1 MSLENKQVIGAS
13 IIDIDNN
20 FIQQVIHW
28 GRANNEL
35 IFGYIAN
42 VVIAILIIIIGIYL
56 AQILSSYIVQ
66 TLTKK
71 KIDKTVVG
79 FISTIVRYALM
90 LIAFIAGLG
99 HVGIQTA
106 SFVAIISAA
115 ALTIGLA
122 LKGALSNF
130 AAGILLVVLRPFSI
144 GNYIEAAGTAG
155 TVESIQFF
163 QCILRTG
170 DNKYIVVPN
179 RAILKGNIINVSRK
193 PERRID
199 LVIRVSYQADL
210 KHVKQVLTTT
220 VLANDKVLQ
229 EPGLQ
234 VAVSELANY
243 SVNLIVRPWVKSSDY
258 WPVRFAL
265 TESIKNA
272 LDNENI
278 NIPYPQIDIHH
289 K

>member
-13 IIDIDNN
+13 ITDNS
-20 FIQQVIHW
+20 FIEQVIHW
-28 GRANNEL
+28 GRAHNEL
-35 IFGYIAN
+35 ILGYIAN
-42 VVIAILIIIIGIYL
+42 VVIAILIIIIGMYI
-56 AQILSSYIVQ
+56 AKILSSLLVQ

-71 KIDKTVVG
+71 KIDKTVVD
-79 FISTIVRYALM
+79 FISAIVRYALM
-90 LIAFIAGLG
+90 LIVLIVSLG

-106 SFVAIISAA
+106 SFIAILSAA
-115 ALTIGLA
+115 ALAIGLA

-130 AAGILLVVLRPFSI
+130 AAGVLLIVLRPFSI

-163 QCILRTG
+163 HSILRTG
-170 DNKYIVVPN
+170 DNKHIVVPN
-179 RAILKGNIINVSRK
+179 RAILKGNIVNVSRK

-199 LVIRVSYQADL
+199 LVVRVSYQANL
-210 KHVKQVLTTT
+210 KHVKQLLTAT
-220 VLANDKVLQ
+220 VLANDKVLK
-229 EPGLQ
+229 ELGLQ

-243 SVNLIVRPWVKSSDY
+243 SVNLVVRPWVKSGDY
-258 WPVRFAL
+258 WSVRFAL

-272 LDNENI
+272 LDNAKI
-278 NIPYPQIDIHH
+278 DIPYPQIDIHQ